1 MKQLSL
7 FALLLFPLVGFA
19 QVFSGRVFMKES
31 AEIYLNQAYV
41 TNLATG
47 KTTLTAYDG
56 SFRIEAA
63 PGNQIRF
70 TSFISERKDLQ
81 LSDKSFSTANN
92 LIELKPL
99 YRNIQEVVITAK
111 PTGILKKDVL
121 ALKAEERP
129 LKIAEITGLP
139 ESKGDGY
146 SPNLPVASLK
156 DGGAAFSIDAIYLA
170 LSGDKERNDR
180 LKKYEIMNLQINNIK
195 NYFGIEYFVKL
206 KIPVHLIDNF
216 LQFVYSSDNLSPYLA
231 SNNIEAVK
239 PYLEKYLPVYLKRLE
254 NSHLT
259 ASLN

>member
-1 MKQLSL
+1 MKHLS
-7 FALLLFPLVGFA
+7 FFILLLFPLAGFA

-31 AEIYLNQAYV
+31 SGTYLNEVYV

-56 SFRIEAA
+56 SFRIEAVS
-63 PGNQIRF
+63 GSQIRF
-70 TSFISERKDLQ
+70 TSFISERKDIL
-81 LSDKSFSTANN
+81 LSDKDFVSGHN

-99 YRNIQEVVITAK
+99 YRNIPEVVITFK

-121 ALKAEERP
+121 ALKTQEKP
-129 LKIAEITGLP
+129 LKVAEIIGLP
-139 ESKGDGY
+139 EPKGDGY
-146 SPNLPVASLK
+146 SPSQPVASFK
-156 DGGAAFSIDAIYLA
+156 NGGAAFSIDAIYSA
-170 LSGDKERNDR
+170 LSGDKERNER
-180 LKKYEIMNLQINNIK
+180 LKKYEIMNSQINNIK
-195 NYFGIEYFVKL
+195 DYFGTEYFVKL

-216 LQFVYSSDNLSPYLA
+216 LQFVYSSDNLSPYVA